1 MAGGTEGHGASTGSW
16 IACLVIIAGF
26 VAGGI
31 ALIIWNWPLFW
42 VSVGVVVAGCVIG
55 WAVNIMDDV
64 SEYGGHGHGGDP
76 EPST

>member
-1 MAGGTEGHGASTGSW
+1 VAGTDGGHGASLGSW
-16 IACLVIIAGF
+16 FACLVIIAGF
-26 VAGGI
+26 VLGGV

-42 VSVGVVVAGCVIG
+42 ISVGVVVIGCVLG
-55 WAVNIMDDV
+55 ATFHIMDDV